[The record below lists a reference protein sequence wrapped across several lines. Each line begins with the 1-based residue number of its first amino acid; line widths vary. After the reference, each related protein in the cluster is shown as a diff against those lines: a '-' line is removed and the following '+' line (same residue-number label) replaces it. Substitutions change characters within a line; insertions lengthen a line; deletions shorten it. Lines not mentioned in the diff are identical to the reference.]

1 MVGATRKE
9 TINNINIQQNVKM
22 PPKCKFQEGEKVL
35 CFHGPLIYEAKC
47 LKSSITKEK
56 QIKYFIHYAG
66 WNKNWDEWVPESRVL
81 KYNEANVQR
90 QREVQ
95 RAHSNQQSAQKT
107 KKGGTGSKTQGR
119 RSDVGREKDTDS
131 RASTPIANVDK
142 SISRLN
148 KSTSSIATPS
158 SSHDSTTE
166 GPRKKRSRVEAS
178 GENEEYLTK
187 VEVKIK
193 IPEELKFVLIDESE
207 VILKHHKLPV
217 LPVKNTVDK
226 ILDDYVES
234 KSVGKPETTRES
246 VMEITKGIRDYF
258 NITLGLQLLYKWER
272 PQFIQMVNDN
282 PDILPSQ
289 MYGAFHLLR
298 LFVRLGGM
306 LSYTTLDE
314 RSIQLLLSHFH
325 DFLQYLQKN
334 HVELFN
340 LQQDYTD
347 PPPDYHRKYG

>member
-1 MVGATRKE
+1 
-9 TINNINIQQNVKM
+9 M

-95 RAHSNQQSAQKT
+95 RAHSTQQSAQKN
-107 KKGGTGSKTQGR
+107 KKGNTTTKAQGR
-119 RSDVGREKDTDS
+119 KSEGGREKDTDS
-131 RASTPIANVDK
+131 RASTPVSTADK
-142 SISRLN
+142 SISRFS
-148 KSTSSIATPS
+148 KSTNSTVTAS
-158 SSHDSTTE
+158 SSHESTSEPT
-166 GPRKKRSRVEAS
+166 RKKRSRLELS
-178 GENEEYLTK
+178 SETEEYLTK

-193 IPEELKFVLIDESE
+193 LPEELKFVLIDESE
-207 VILKHHKLPV
+207 VILKHHKLPA
-217 LPVKNTVDK
+217 LPVQNTVDK
-226 ILDDYVES
+226 ILDDYVEM
-234 KSVGKPETTRES
+234 KSSGKTNDTRES
-246 VMEITKGIRDYF
+246 TLEITKGIREYF

-272 PQFIQMVNDN
+272 PQFIQITNDN
-282 PDILPSQ
+282 PETLPSQ
-289 MYGAFHLLR
+289 LYGAFHLLR

-306 LSYTTLDE
+306 LSYTPLDE

-334 HVELFN
+334 NAELFN